1 MTTHINS
8 MEISSKEVELLS
20 RSNKKVKFDSRK
32 QLVVEEISSDLLK
45 KSKVT
50 NRVSVTRILLWWL
63 CI

>member
-1 MTTHINS
+1 

-50 NRVSVTRILLWWL
+50 NRVLVTRILLWWL

>member
-1 MTTHINS
+1 

>member
-1 MTTHINS
+1 MTTHIDS

>member
-1 MTTHINS
+1 

-20 RSNKKVKFDSRK
+20 CSNKKVKFDSRK

>member
-1 MTTHINS
+1 

-50 NRVSVTRILLWWL
+50 NRVSVTRILLWRL

>member
-1 MTTHINS
+1 
-8 MEISSKEVELLS
+8 MEISSEEVELLS
-20 RSNKKVKFDSRK
+20 RSNKKVKLDSRK

>member
-1 MTTHINS
+1 
-8 MEISSKEVELLS
+8 MEISSEEVELLS